1 MARSPNNQFT
11 MFLCLWLFIGYMC
24 TLYMYVCMHVCIY
37 AWVFGMYLC
46 MYIYMCVWIYVCMR
60 AQISTRWLQQKSH
73 CILKPDVLS
82 MGYRYIWCRLLSY
95 YKWGTGIWYLVDS
108 KVMYVWATSEKNEI
122 PSFIWQ
128 CEITFLTMHKLR
140 TSGMLIWSKENT
152 EIKKMLI
159 NVSSGKSLPMY
170 RPSTTETSV
179 VTISHEWLIVD

>member
-1 MARSPNNQFT
+1 
-11 MFLCLWLFIGYMC
+11 MFVIVYRLYVYVIHVCVYACMHLCMSLWHVS
-24 TLYMYVCMHVCIY
+24 MYV
-37 AWVFGMYLC
+37 
-46 MYIYMCVWIYVCMR
+46 YMCVWIYVCMR

-140 TSGMLIWSKENT
+140 TSGMLIWSEENT
-152 EIKKMLI
+152 EIKKTPI